1 MLHQDY
7 LVRVFMVL
15 AAAIRRT
22 ILNTSGEKDP
32 EASAE
37 LLESTLSNA
46 TEIDGS
52 LLLKMDP
59 ETMVSMLQISNTDPT
74 LVGYI
79 SRTLLLESSYLR
91 QAQRFSRAELREEQA
106 LSLAR
111 AYGFSLSEEDISPEA
126 LESFFA
132 ESLPE
137 NIKSGT
143 ESCK

>member
-7 LVRVFMVL
+7 LVRMFMVL

-52 LLLKMDP
+52 CSED
-59 ETMVSMLQISNTDPT
+59 
-74 LVGYI
+74 G
-79 SRTLLLESSYLR
+79 SRN
-91 QAQRFSRAELREEQA
+91 
-106 LSLAR
+106 
-111 AYGFSLSEEDISPEA
+111 YGFDAS
-126 LESFFA
+126 
-132 ESLPE
+132 
-137 NIKSGT
+137 NI
-143 ESCK
+143 

>member
-7 LVRVFMVL
+7 LVRMFMVL

-52 LLLKMDP
+52 LLL
-59 ETMVSMLQISNTDPT
+59 
-74 LVGYI
+74 
-79 SRTLLLESSYLR
+79 
-91 QAQRFSRAELREEQA
+91 
-106 LSLAR
+106 
-111 AYGFSLSEEDISPEA
+111 
-126 LESFFA
+126 
-132 ESLPE
+132 
-137 NIKSGT
+137 
-143 ESCK
+143 

>member
-7 LVRVFMVL
+7 LVRMFMVL

-74 LVGYI
+74 LVAIFLERFYS
-79 SRTLLLESSYLR
+79 SRR
-91 QAQRFSRAELREEQA
+91 
-106 LSLAR
+106 
-111 AYGFSLSEEDISPEA
+111 I
-126 LESFFA
+126 
-132 ESLPE
+132 
-137 NIKSGT
+137 
-143 ESCK
+143 

>member
-7 LVRVFMVL
+7 LVRMFMVL

-52 LLLKMDP
+52 LLLKNCEIHCMNHKNA
-59 ETMVSMLQISNTDPT
+59 IHNN
-74 LVGYI
+74 
-79 SRTLLLESSYLR
+79 
-91 QAQRFSRAELREEQA
+91 
-106 LSLAR
+106 
-111 AYGFSLSEEDISPEA
+111 
-126 LESFFA
+126 
-132 ESLPE
+132 E
-137 NIKSGT
+137 NY
-143 ESCK
+143 C